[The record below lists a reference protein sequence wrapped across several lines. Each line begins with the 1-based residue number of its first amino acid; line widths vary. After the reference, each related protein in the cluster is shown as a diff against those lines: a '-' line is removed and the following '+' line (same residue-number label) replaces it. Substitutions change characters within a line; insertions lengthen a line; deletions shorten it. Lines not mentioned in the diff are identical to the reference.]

1 MNRFYQILFIGIALF
16 ATGCSSNYNYDNI
29 DYSRIDIIGLEDSTL
44 TDIINIYKDS
54 IDLKLDNVIGFS
66 KGLYTKDD
74 YSKIKFNSSLG
85 NLIADIIYKQADSV
99 FYKSFGNNID
109 FVLQNHGGIRSS
121 LLEGEIKLTDA
132 YKILPF
138 ENEIVVLEISK
149 EVFDEMVLFLS
160 NEKFPH
166 PISGFSIMNDKAL
179 IDKEKSLND
188 KFFLATNDY
197 LLSGGDNMFFLERNS
212 RVFNLGYSLRDA
224 FIDYTSNEEDLESKV
239 DNRFI
244 RNE

>member
-1 MNRFYQILFIGIALF
+1 MNKFYQILFISSALSLG
-16 ATGCSSNYNYDNI
+16 GCLSNYNYNNV
-29 DYSRIDIIGLEDSTL
+29 DYSRIDIIGPEDSTVNN
-44 TDIINIYKDS
+44 IINVYRDS
-54 IDLKLDNVIGFS
+54 IDFKLDNVIGFS

-74 YSKIKFNSSLG
+74 YSKTKFNSSLG
-85 NLIADIIYKQADSV
+85 NLIADIIFKQADSV

-121 LLEGEIKLTDA
+121 LFEGEIKLTDA

-149 EVFDEMVLFLS
+149 EVFDEMVLFLI

-179 IDKEKSLND
+179 INKESSSNN

-197 LLSGGDNMFFLERNS
+197 LLSGGDNMFFLEKNS
-212 RVFNLGYSLRDA
+212 NVYQLGYSLRDA
-224 FIDYTSNEEDLESKV
+224 FIDYTINKENLDSRV

>member
-1 MNRFYQILFIGIALF
+1 MNRFYRILFIGILLF
-16 ATGCSSNYNYDNI
+16 ITSCSSNYNYDNL
-29 DYSRIDIIGLEDSTL
+29 DYYAIDIIGPEDSTL

-74 YSKIKFNSSLG
+74 YSNTKFNSSLG

-166 PISGFSIMNDKAL
+166 PISGFNIMDDKAL
-179 IDKEKSLND
+179 IDREKSLND
-188 KFFLATNDY
+188 KFYLATNDY

-224 FIDYTSNEEDLESKV
+224 FIDYTINEEDLESKV

>member
-1 MNRFYQILFIGIALF
+1 MNSFHLTSFIAIALF
-16 ATGCSSNYNYDNI
+16 ITGCSSNYNYDNL
-29 DYSRIDIIGLEDSTL
+29 DYSRIDIIGPEDSS
-44 TDIINIYKDS
+44 IINIINVYRDS
-54 IDLKLDNVIGFS
+54 IDSKLDNVIGFS

-74 YSKIKFNSSLG
+74 YSSTKFNSSLG
-85 NLIADIIYKQADSV
+85 NLIADIIFKQADSV

-121 LLEGEIKLTDA
+121 LLEGEIKLSDA

-149 EVFDEMVLFLS
+149 EIFDEMVLFLS

-224 FIDYTSNEEDLESKV
+224 FIDYTINEEDLESKV

>member
-44 TDIINIYKDS
+44 TDIINVYKDS

-224 FIDYTSNEEDLESKV
+224 FIDYTINEEDLESKV

-244 RNE
+244 KNE

>member
-1 MNRFYQILFIGIALF
+1 LNKFYQILFIGSALSLG
-16 ATGCSSNYNYDNI
+16 GCLSNYNYNNV
-29 DYSRIDIIGLEDSTL
+29 DYSRIDIIGPEDSTVNN
-44 TDIINIYKDS
+44 IINVYRDS
-54 IDLKLDNVIGFS
+54 IDFKLDNVIGFS

-74 YSKIKFNSSLG
+74 YSKTKFNSSLG
-85 NLIADIIYKQADSV
+85 NLIADIIFKQADSV

-121 LLEGEIKLTDA
+121 LFEGEIKLTDA

-149 EVFDEMVLFLS
+149 EVFDEMVLFLI

-179 IDKEKSLND
+179 INKESSSNN

-197 LLSGGDNMFFLERNS
+197 LLSGGDNMFFLEKNS
-212 RVFNLGYSLRDA
+212 NVYQLGYSLRDA
-224 FIDYTSNEEDLESKV
+224 FIDYTINKENLDSRV

>member
-16 ATGCSSNYNYDNI
+16 IISRYSNYNYNNV
-29 DYSRIDIIGLEDSTL
+29 DYSRIDIIGPENSSVNN
-44 TDIINIYKDS
+44 IINIYKDS
-54 IDLKLDNVIGFS
+54 IDSKLDNVIGFS

-74 YSKIKFNSSLG
+74 FSKTKFNSSLG
-85 NLIADIIYKQADSV
+85 NLVADIIFRQADSI

-138 ENEIVVLEISK
+138 ENEIVVLEITK
-149 EVFDEMVLFLS
+149 EIFDEMVLFLS

-166 PISGFSIMNDKAL
+166 PISGFSIINNKAI
-179 IDKEKSLND
+179 IDTDRSSKD

-197 LLSGGDNMFFLERNS
+197 LLSGGDNMFFLEKNLN
-212 RVFNLGYSLRDA
+212 VYQLGYSLRDA
-224 FIDYTSNEEDLESKV
+224 FIDYVISEESLESKV

>member
-29 DYSRIDIIGLEDSTL
+29 DYSRIDIIGLEDSTVTNL
-44 TDIINIYKDS
+44 INVYKDS

-74 YSKIKFNSSLG
+74 YSNTKFNSSLG

-166 PISGFSIMNDKAL
+166 PISGFSIMDDKAL
-179 IDKEKSLND
+179 IYREKSLND

-197 LLSGGDNMFFLERNS
+197 LLSGGDNMFFLEKNS

-224 FIDYTSNEEDLESKV
+224 FIDYTINEEDIESKV

>member
-44 TDIINIYKDS
+44 TDIINVYKDS

-149 EVFDEMVLFLS
+149 ELFDEMVLFLS

-224 FIDYTSNEEDLESKV
+224 FIDYTINEEDLESKV

>member
-1 MNRFYQILFIGIALF
+1 MYRFYQILFIGIALF

-29 DYSRIDIIGLEDSTL
+29 DYSRIDIIGVEDSTL
-44 TDIINIYKDS
+44 TDIINVYKDS

-224 FIDYTSNEEDLESKV
+224 FIDYTINEEDLESKV

>member
-1 MNRFYQILFIGIALF
+1 MTSCTSDY
-16 ATGCSSNYNYDNI
+16 NYNNV
-29 DYSRIDIIGLEDSTL
+29 DYSRIDIIGPEDSTL
-44 TDIINIYKDS
+44 TDIINVYKDS

-85 NLIADIIYKQADSV
+85 NLIADIIFKQADSV

-166 PISGFSIMNDKAL
+166 PISGFSIMDDKAL
-179 IDKEKSLND
+179 IDKEKSLD
-188 KFFLATNDY
+188 DTFFLATNDY

-212 RVFNLGYSLRDA
+212 GVFNLGYSLRDA
-224 FIDYTSNEEDLESKV
+224 FIDYTINEEDLESKV

>member
-1 MNRFYQILFIGIALF
+1 MNRFYQILFIGITLF

-44 TDIINIYKDS
+44 TDIINVYKDS

-66 KGLYTKDD
+66 RGLYTKDD

-85 NLIADIIYKQADSV
+85 NLIADIIFKQADSV

-121 LLEGEIKLTDA
+121 LLEGEIKLSDA

-224 FIDYTSNEEDLESKV
+224 FIDYTINEEDLESKV

>member
-1 MNRFYQILFIGIALF
+1 MNRFYQILFTGIALF

-44 TDIINIYKDS
+44 TDIINVYKDS

-66 KGLYTKDD
+66 RGLYTKDD

-85 NLIADIIYKQADSV
+85 NLIADIIFKQADSV

-224 FIDYTSNEEDLESKV
+224 FIDYTINEEDIESKV

>member
-1 MNRFYQILFIGIALF
+1 MIRFYQILIIGTVLFII
-16 ATGCSSNYNYDNI
+16 GCSHDYNYDNV
-29 DYSRIDIIGLEDSTL
+29 DYYRIDVIGPEDSTV
-44 TDIINIYKDS
+44 TNVINVYRDS
-54 IDLKLDNVIGFS
+54 IDLKLDNVIGYS

-74 YSKIKFNSSLG
+74 YSKTKFNSSLG
-85 NLIADIIYKQADSV
+85 NLIADIIFKQADSV

-121 LLEGEIKLTDA
+121 LLEGEIKLSDA

-149 EVFDEMVLFLS
+149 EIFDEMVLFLS

-166 PISGFSIMNDKAL
+166 PISGFSIINNKAI
-179 IDKEKSLND
+179 IDKERSSKD

-197 LLSGGDNMFFLERNS
+197 LFSGGDNMFFLEKNS
-212 RVFNLGYSLRDA
+212 NVYHLGYPLRDA
-224 FIDYTSNEEDLESKV
+224 FIDYIINEEKIESKV

-244 RNE
+244 INE

>member
-1 MNRFYQILFIGIALF
+1 MNRFYQILFVSILLF
-16 ATGCSSNYNYDNI
+16 ITSCSSNYNYDNL
-29 DYSRIDIIGLEDSTL
+29 DYSAIDIIGPEDSTL

-54 IDLKLDNVIGFS
+54 IDLKLDNVIGLS

-74 YSKIKFNSSLG
+74 YSNTKFNSSLG

-166 PISGFSIMNDKAL
+166 PISGFSIMDDKAL
-179 IDKEKSLND
+179 IDREKSLND

-224 FIDYTSNEEDLESKV
+224 FIDYTINKENLESKV

>member
-1 MNRFYQILFIGIALF
+1 MNRFYQRSFIATALFI
-16 ATGCSSNYNYDNI
+16 TGCSSNYNFDNV
-29 DYSRIDIIGLEDSTL
+29 DYSRIEIIGPEDSTL
-44 TDIINIYKDS
+44 SHIINTYKDS

-74 YSKIKFNSSLG
+74 YSKTKFNSSLG
-85 NLIADIIYKQADSV
+85 NLIADIIFKQADSV
-99 FYKSFGNNID
+99 FYKNFGNNID

-149 EVFDEMVLFLS
+149 EIFDEMILFLN

-166 PISGFSIMNDKAL
+166 PISGFSIINNKAI
-179 IDKEKSLND
+179 IDKVRSSKD

-197 LLSGGDNMFFLERNS
+197 LLSGGDNMFFLEKNS
-212 RVFNLGYSLRDA
+212 NVYHLGYPLRDA
-224 FIDYTSNEEDLESKV
+224 FIDYIINEEKIESKV

-244 RNE
+244 INE

>member
-1 MNRFYQILFIGIALF
+1 MNRSYQILFIGTVLF
-16 ATGCSSNYNYDNI
+16 LIGCSSSYNYDNI
-29 DYSRIDIIGLEDSTL
+29 DYSIIDVNGPEDSTV
-44 TDIINIYKDS
+44 ISVISVYKDS

-74 YSKIKFNSSLG
+74 YSETEFNSSLG
-85 NLIADIIYKQADSV
+85 NLIADIIFKQADSV

-149 EVFDEMVLFLS
+149 EVFNEMVLFLS

-166 PISGFSIMNDKAL
+166 PISGFSIINDKAL

-212 RVFNLGYSLRDA
+212 KVFNLGYSLRDA
-224 FIDYTSNEEDLESKV
+224 FIDYTINEEDLESKV

>member
-1 MNRFYQILFIGIALF
+1 LNRFYQILFIGILLSI
-16 ATGCSSNYNYDNI
+16 TSCSSNYNYDNV
-29 DYSRIDIIGLEDSTL
+29 DYSTIDVIGPEDSTI
-44 TDIINIYKDS
+44 TDIISIYKDS

-74 YSKIKFNSSLG
+74 YSKTKFNSSLG

-121 LLEGEIKLTDA
+121 LLEGDIKLTDA

-149 EVFDEMVLFLS
+149 EIFDEMVLFLS

-166 PISGFSIMNDKAL
+166 PISGFRIINNNA
-179 IDKEKSLND
+179 IINKERYLND

-197 LLSGGDNMFFLERNS
+197 LLSGGDNMFFLEKNS
-212 RVFNLGYSLRDA
+212 NVFQLGYSLRDA
-224 FIDYTSNEEDLESKV
+224 FIDYAINKKNLESKV

-244 RNE
+244 RDE

>member
-1 MNRFYQILFIGIALF
+1 MNKFYQILFISSVLSLG
-16 ATGCSSNYNYDNI
+16 GCLSNYNYNNV
-29 DYSRIDIIGLEDSTL
+29 DYSRIDIIGPEDSTVNN
-44 TDIINIYKDS
+44 IINVYRDS
-54 IDLKLDNVIGFS
+54 IDFKLDNVIGFS

-74 YSKIKFNSSLG
+74 YSKTKFNSSLG
-85 NLIADIIYKQADSV
+85 NLIADIIFKQADSV
-99 FYKSFGNNID
+99 FFKSFGNNID

-121 LLEGEIKLTDA
+121 LFEGEIKLTDA

-149 EVFDEMVLFLS
+149 EVFDEMVLFLI

-179 IDKEKSLND
+179 INKESSSNN

-197 LLSGGDNMFFLERNS
+197 LLSGGDNMFFLEKNS
-212 RVFNLGYSLRDA
+212 NVYQLGYSLRDA
-224 FIDYTSNEEDLESKV
+224 FIDYTINKENLDSRV

>member
-1 MNRFYQILFIGIALF
+1 LNRFYQILFIGIALF

-44 TDIINIYKDS
+44 TDIINVYKDS

-66 KGLYTKDD
+66 RGLYTKDD

-166 PISGFSIMNDKAL
+166 PISGFSIMDDKAL
-179 IDKEKSLND
+179 IDREKSLND

-197 LLSGGDNMFFLERNS
+197 LLSGGDNMFFLEKNS

-224 FIDYTSNEEDLESKV
+224 FIDYTINEEDIESKV

>member
-1 MNRFYQILFIGIALF
+1 MNRFYRILFIGILLF
-16 ATGCSSNYNYDNI
+16 ITSCSSNYNYDNV
-29 DYSRIDIIGLEDSTL
+29 DYSTIDIIGPEDSS
-44 TDIINIYKDS
+44 IINIINVYRDS
-54 IDLKLDNVIGFS
+54 IDSKLDNVIGFS

-121 LLEGEIKLTDA
+121 LLEGEIKLSDA

-138 ENEIVVLEISK
+138 ENEIIVLEISK

-166 PISGFSIMNDKAL
+166 PISGFSIMDDKAL

-197 LLSGGDNMFFLERNS
+197 LLSGGDNMFFLEKNL

-224 FIDYTSNEEDLESKV
+224 FIDYIINEEKIESKV

>member
-1 MNRFYQILFIGIALF
+1 MNSFHLTSFIATALFI
-16 ATGCSSNYNYDNI
+16 TGCSSNYNFDNV
-29 DYSRIDIIGLEDSTL
+29 DYSRIEIIGPEDSTL
-44 TDIINIYKDS
+44 SHIINTYKDS

-74 YSKIKFNSSLG
+74 YSKTKFNSSLG
-85 NLIADIIYKQADSV
+85 NLIADIIFKQADSV

-121 LLEGEIKLTDA
+121 LLEGEIKLSDA

-149 EVFDEMVLFLS
+149 EIFDEMVLFLS

-166 PISGFSIMNDKAL
+166 PISGFSIINNKAI
-179 IDKEKSLND
+179 IDNETSSKD

-197 LLSGGDNMFFLERNS
+197 LLSGGDNMFFLEKNS
-212 RVFNLGYSLRDA
+212 NVYHLGYPLRDA
-224 FIDYTSNEEDLESKV
+224 FIDYIINEEKIESKV

-244 RNE
+244 INE

>member
-1 MNRFYQILFIGIALF
+1 MNKFYHILFIGSALCLS
-16 ATGCSSNYNYDNI
+16 GCFSNYNYNNV
-29 DYSRIDIIGLEDSTL
+29 DYSRIDIIGPEDSIVNN
-44 TDIINIYKDS
+44 IINVYRDS
-54 IDLKLDNVIGFS
+54 IDFKLDNVIGFS

-74 YSKIKFNSSLG
+74 YSKTKFNSSLG
-85 NLIADIIYKQADSV
+85 NLIADIIFKQADSV

-121 LLEGEIKLTDA
+121 LFEGEIKLTDA

-149 EVFDEMVLFLS
+149 DVFDEMVLFLI

-166 PISGFSIMNDKAL
+166 PISGFSIMNGRAL
-179 IDKEKSLND
+179 INKESSSNN

-197 LLSGGDNMFFLERNS
+197 LLSGGDNMFFLEKNS
-212 RVFNLGYSLRDA
+212 RVYQLGYSLRDA
-224 FIDYTSNEEDLESKV
+224 FIDYTINKENLDSKV

>member
-29 DYSRIDIIGLEDSTL
+29 DYSRIDIVGLEDSTL
-44 TDIINIYKDS
+44 TDIINVYKDS
-54 IDLKLDNVIGFS
+54 IDLKLDNEIGFS

-85 NLIADIIYKQADSV
+85 NLIADIIFKQADSV

-149 EVFDEMVLFLS
+149 EVFDEMVLFLR

-166 PISGFSIMNDKAL
+166 PISGFGIMDDKAL

-212 RVFNLGYSLRDA
+212 GVFNLGYSLRDA
-224 FIDYTSNEEDLESKV
+224 FIDYTINEEDLESKV

>member
-1 MNRFYQILFIGIALF
+1 MNRSYQILFIGTVLF
-16 ATGCSSNYNYDNI
+16 LIGCSSSYNYDFI
-29 DYSRIDIIGLEDSTL
+29 DYSRIDINGPEDT
-44 TDIINIYKDS
+44 TITNVINVYKDS

-74 YSKIKFNSSLG
+74 YSEIVFNSSLG
-85 NLIADIIYKQADSV
+85 NLIADIIFKQADSV

-166 PISGFSIMNDKAL
+166 PISGFSIMNNKAL

-224 FIDYTSNEEDLESKV
+224 FIDYTINEEDLESKV

>member
-1 MNRFYQILFIGIALF
+1 MNRSYQILFIGTVLF
-16 ATGCSSNYNYDNI
+16 LIGCSSSYNYDYI
-29 DYSRIDIIGLEDSTL
+29 DYSRIDINGSEDT
-44 TDIINIYKDS
+44 TITNVINVYKDS

-74 YSKIKFNSSLG
+74 YSKTKFNSSLG
-85 NLIADIIYKQADSV
+85 NLIADIIFKQADSV

-166 PISGFSIMNDKAL
+166 PISGFSIMNNKAL

-224 FIDYTSNEEDLESKV
+224 FIDYTINEEDLESKV

>member
-1 MNRFYQILFIGIALF
+1 MNKFYQILFISSVLSLG
-16 ATGCSSNYNYDNI
+16 GCLSNYNYNNV
-29 DYSRIDIIGLEDSTL
+29 DYSRIDIIGPEDSTVNN
-44 TDIINIYKDS
+44 IINVYRDS
-54 IDLKLDNVIGFS
+54 IDFKLDNVIGFS

-74 YSKIKFNSSLG
+74 YSKTKFNSSLG
-85 NLIADIIYKQADSV
+85 NLIADIIFKQADSV
-99 FYKSFGNNID
+99 FFKSFGNNID

-121 LLEGEIKLTDA
+121 LFEGEIKLTDA

-149 EVFDEMVLFLS
+149 EVFDEMVLFLI

-166 PISGFSIMNDKAL
+166 PLSGFSIMNDKAL
-179 IDKEKSLND
+179 INKESSSNN

-197 LLSGGDNMFFLERNS
+197 LLSGGDNMFFLEKNS
-212 RVFNLGYSLRDA
+212 NVYQLGYSLRDA
-224 FIDYTSNEEDLESKV
+224 FIDYTINKENLDSRV

>member
-1 MNRFYQILFIGIALF
+1 MNRFYQILFIGTALF
-16 ATGCSSNYNYDNI
+16 VTSCTSDYNYNNV
-29 DYSRIDIIGLEDSTL
+29 DYSRIDIIGPEDSTL
-44 TDIINIYKDS
+44 TDIINVYKDS

-85 NLIADIIYKQADSV
+85 NLIADIIFKQADSV

-212 RVFNLGYSLRDA
+212 GVFNLGYSLRDA
-224 FIDYTSNEEDLESKV
+224 FIDYTINEEDLESKV

>member
-1 MNRFYQILFIGIALF
+1 MNRSYQILFIGTVLF
-16 ATGCSSNYNYDNI
+16 LIGCSSSYNYDYI
-29 DYSRIDIIGLEDSTL
+29 DYSRIDINGSEDT
-44 TDIINIYKDS
+44 TITNVINVYKDS
-54 IDLKLDNVIGFS
+54 INLKLDNVIGFS

-74 YSKIKFNSSLG
+74 YSEIVFNSSLG
-85 NLIADIIYKQADSV
+85 NLIADIIFKQADSV
-99 FYKSFGNNID
+99 FYKRFGNNID

-149 EVFDEMVLFLS
+149 EVFDEMVIFLS

-179 IDKEKSLND
+179 IDKEKPLND

-197 LLSGGDNMFFLERNS
+197 LLSGGDNMFFLERNL
-212 RVFNLGYSLRDA
+212 RVFNIGYSLRDA
-224 FIDYTSNEEDLESKV
+224 FIDYTINEKDLESKV

>member
-29 DYSRIDIIGLEDSTL
+29 DYSRINIIGLEDSTVTNL
-44 TDIINIYKDS
+44 INVYKDS

-74 YSKIKFNSSLG
+74 YSNTNFNSSLG

-166 PISGFSIMNDKAL
+166 PISGFSIMDDKAL

-224 FIDYTSNEEDLESKV
+224 FIDYTINEEDLESKV

>member
-1 MNRFYQILFIGIALF
+1 MNSFHLTSFIAIALF
-16 ATGCSSNYNYDNI
+16 ITGCSSNYNYDNL
-29 DYSRIDIIGLEDSTL
+29 DYSRIDIIGPEDSS
-44 TDIINIYKDS
+44 IINIINVYRDS
-54 IDLKLDNVIGFS
+54 IDSKLDNVIGFS

-74 YSKIKFNSSLG
+74 YSETEFNSSLG
-85 NLIADIIYKQADSV
+85 NLIADIIFKQADSV

-121 LLEGEIKLTDA
+121 LLEGEIKLSDA

-224 FIDYTSNEEDLESKV
+224 FIDYTINEEDLESKV

>member
-44 TDIINIYKDS
+44 TDIINVYKDS

-166 PISGFSIMNDKAL
+166 PISGFSIMDDKAL

-224 FIDYTSNEEDLESKV
+224 FIDYTINEEDLESKV

>member
-1 MNRFYQILFIGIALF
+1 LNRFYRILFIGILLF
-16 ATGCSSNYNYDNI
+16 ITSCSSNYNYDNV
-29 DYSRIDIIGLEDSTL
+29 DYSTIDIIGPEDSTL

-121 LLEGEIKLTDA
+121 LLEGEIKLSDA

-138 ENEIVVLEISK
+138 ENEIIVLEISK

-166 PISGFSIMNDKAL
+166 PISGFSIMDDKAL

-197 LLSGGDNMFFLERNS
+197 LLSGGDNMFFLERNL
-212 RVFNLGYSLRDA
+212 RVFNLGYSLREA
-224 FIDYTSNEEDLESKV
+224 FIDYIINEEKIESKV

>member
-29 DYSRIDIIGLEDSTL
+29 DYSRINIIGLEDSTVTNL
-44 TDIINIYKDS
+44 INVYKDS

-74 YSKIKFNSSLG
+74 YSNTKFNSSLG

-166 PISGFSIMNDKAL
+166 PISGFSIMDDKAL

-224 FIDYTSNEEDLESKV
+224 FIDYTINEEDLESKV

>member
-44 TDIINIYKDS
+44 TDIINVYKDS

-66 KGLYTKDD
+66 RGLYTKDD
-74 YSKIKFNSSLG
+74 YSNTKFNSSLG

-179 IDKEKSLND
+179 IDREKSLND

-197 LLSGGDNMFFLERNS
+197 LLSGGDNMFFLEKNS

-224 FIDYTSNEEDLESKV
+224 FIDYTINEEDIESKV

>member
-1 MNRFYQILFIGIALF
+1 MNRSYQILFIGTVLF
-16 ATGCSSNYNYDNI
+16 LIGCSSSYNYDFI
-29 DYSRIDIIGLEDSTL
+29 DYSRIDINGPEDT
-44 TDIINIYKDS
+44 TITNVINVYKDS

-74 YSKIKFNSSLG
+74 YSEIVFNSSLG
-85 NLIADIIYKQADSV
+85 NLIADIIFKQADSV

-166 PISGFSIMNDKAL
+166 PISGFSIMNNKAL

-197 LLSGGDNMFFLERNS
+197 LLSGGDNMFFLERNL
-212 RVFNLGYSLRDA
+212 RVFNIGYSLRDA
-224 FIDYTSNEEDLESKV
+224 FIDYTINEKDLESKV